1 MEICELLPAYYAGSI
16 KTKAERKW
24 IRGIRSTDRGVL
36 LPLKPLAGITEGQ
49 NLGALRWS
57 SAILWEE
64 DGKGNQII
72 SMNAQVAQSLSMAI
86 SSTVW

>member
-24 IRGIRSTDRGVL
+24 ICGIRSTDRGVL
-36 LPLKPLAGITEGQ
+36 LPLKPLAGKTEEQ

-64 DGKGNQII
+64 EGKGNQII
-72 SMNAQVAQSLSMAI
+72 SMNAQVAQSLSIAI